1 MLQPGN
7 SKVRHQVISRHQGSQ
22 EAQKIL
28 RPCGPLYRS
37 TRPKHDHYR
46 IHSCACAGHDLRKLR
61 QGRAPFGDECAQG
74 RAQVA
79 QSWARPCPF
88 WARVCRNRARLALN
102 WAMLCPLSAQAC
114 RRRTRPAQ
122 KLGQCVVLF
131 GHERARFQKQMAA
144 LSSAST
150 D

>member
-61 QGRAPFGDECAQG
+61 QGRAP
-74 RAQVA
+74 RAQKG
-79 QSWARPCPF
+79 SGKT
-88 WARVCRNRARLALN
+88 RA
-102 WAMLCPLSAQAC
+102 
-114 RRRTRPAQ
+114 
-122 KLGQCVVLF
+122 KLGNAVPAVGTSVPKADKTCTNL
-131 GHERARFQKQMAA
+131 GNA
-144 LSSAST
+144 LSSLGMSEPDFRSRWPLFRPPQPIKT
-150 D
+150 IEIGKLRRLLIWPILHFSP